1 MQTRID
7 RRLIAGLAGRGDGQR
22 IVQELQR
29 ATTRL
34 LLVTQPQRFRQFQ
47 QGCRARRLAHR
58 QVPQV
63 RTQGR
68 HKMQGIETLG
78 QHLVELQQ
86 RRGIILCQKGIHQ
99 RKTVFVIQD
108 VQVLHHIRHLYVR
121 PAERHRLIEDREGV
135 AHRAIGLLRNDMQ
148 AFIIDRN
155 VFPRSDG
162 PQVPDDIGN
171 ADAVEIVGLAAG
183 EDGREDLVLLGGG
196 ENEDGVCRRLFQRF
210 QEGIERL
217 CGEHVDLIDDVHAV
231 LAHLRRDL
239 HLVHQRLD
247 IFHTVVRG
255 RIQLVD
261 AVGPTLLEGDA
272 RFARAAGF
280 HLLVGMRAV
289 DGFGE
294 NAGRGGLSH
303 AARAA
308 EQIGVRQFAPQDG
321 ILEGFGD
328 GILADQFFE
337 RVRPVFAG

>member
-1 MQTRID
+1 
-7 RRLIAGLAGRGDGQR
+7 
-22 IVQELQR
+22 
-29 ATTRL
+29 
-34 LLVTQPQRFRQFQ
+34 
-47 QGCRARRLAHR
+47 
-58 QVPQV
+58 
-63 RTQGR
+63 
-68 HKMQGIETLG
+68 MQGVETLG
-78 QHLVELQQ
+78 QDLIELQQ
-86 RRGIILCQKGIHQ
+86 CRSIILRQEGIHKG
-99 RKTVFVIQD
+99 KTIFVIQD
-108 VQVLHHIRHLYVR
+108 VQVLHHVRHLDIR
-121 PAERHRLIEDREGV
+121 PAERHRLVEDGKGI
-135 AHRAIGLLRNDMQ
+135 AHSAIGLLRNDMQ

-183 EDGREDLVLLGGG
+183 EDGGEDFVLLGGG
-196 ENEDGVCRRLFQRF
+196 ENENGVCRRLFQRF

-217 CGEHVDLIDDVHAV
+217 RGEHMDLIDDIHAV
-231 LAHLRRDL
+231 LTHLRRDL

-247 IFHTVVRG
+247 IFHAIVRG

-261 AVGPTLLEGDA
+261 AVGPSFLEGDA
-272 RFARAAGF
+272 RFALAAGF

-294 NAGRGGLSH
+294 DTGRGGLAH

>member
-7 RRLIAGLAGRGDGQR
+7 RRLVAGLAGRGNGQR
-22 IVQELQR
+22 IVQELKR
-29 ATTRL
+29 AASRL
-34 LLVTQPQRFRQFQ
+34 LLVAQPQGLGQLQ
-47 QGCRARRLAHR
+47 QRGRASRLAHR

-63 RTQGR
+63 SAQGR

-86 RRGIILCQKGIHQ
+86 RRGIILRQEGIHQ
-99 RKTVFVIQD
+99 RKAIFVIQD

-171 ADAVEIVGLAAG
+171 ADAIEIVGLAAG
-183 EDGREDLVLLGGG
+183 EDGREDFVLLGGG
-196 ENEDGVCRRLFQRF
+196 EDENGVCRRFLEGL

-217 CGEHVDLIDDVHAV
+217 RREHVDLIDDVHAV

-272 RFARAAGF
+272 RFARAAGL